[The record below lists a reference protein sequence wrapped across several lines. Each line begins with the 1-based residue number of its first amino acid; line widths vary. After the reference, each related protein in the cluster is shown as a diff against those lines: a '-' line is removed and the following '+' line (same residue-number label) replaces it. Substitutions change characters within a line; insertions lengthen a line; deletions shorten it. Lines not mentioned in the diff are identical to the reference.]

1 MSEDHRLRRNKKIL
15 GVRWHLGLSYLL
27 VIWVILGVL
36 LLFMSNLL
44 ETSII
49 GARRA
54 SLYAQAHLI
63 ASAIRARGGPRE
75 ARIATIG
82 GLPPQGR
89 VLVLDGEGRV
99 LDDSASDPG
108 MALKKLGFDEVR
120 AALSGR
126 EGANTYYL
134 PDGSFAM
141 YVAVPADW
149 DGTGGA
155 VFIAQDLKDIVSQ
168 YRSVMGMVVWGG
180 GIASVV
186 AVAFAWHLSTTIS
199 EPLSDLSR
207 AARMMAS
214 GRLDSRV
221 SPKGPLETREL
232 GASFNYMAQAIENT
246 MERQEQFLM
255 AAAHELRAPLASM
268 RALVES
274 MEISPPEPDELP
286 ELINDIHIEILDL
299 QQTAESILSLLRA
312 RSGTAPSK
320 PQQANPAKIIKE
332 LIKSRAATISERNL
346 EIIQRYQ
353 TGGEVPIDPLLFRLI
368 VANLLDNAIKFTP
381 PGGTVAV
388 TLDFPENRNKMVLE
402 VSDNGPGIP
411 PEHLDKI
418 FERFYRVDPAR
429 QKATGGAG
437 LGLAI
442 VKEACEKTAGVI
454 HVETSPGAGTVFAVE
469 WHNIRSDES

>member
-1 MSEDHRLRRNKKIL
+1 MSEGHPLRRRKML

-63 ASAIRARGGPRE
+63 ASAIRARGGPFE

-82 GLPPQGR
+82 GVPPQGR

-99 LDDSASDPG
+99 LDDSASDPL
-108 MALKKLGFDEVR
+108 MALKKLGFDEVK

-134 PDGSFAM
+134 PDGSFVM

-149 DGTGGA
+149 DGSGGA
-155 VFIAQDLKDIVSQ
+155 VFIAQDLRDIVNQ
-168 YRSVMGMVVWGG
+168 YRSIMNMVVWGG

-186 AVAFAWHLSTTIS
+186 ALAFAWHLSKTIS
-199 EPLSDLSR
+199 DPLSDLSR

-232 GASFNYMAQAIENT
+232 GASFNYMAQAIEAT

-268 RALVES
+268 RASVES

-286 ELINDIHIEILDL
+286 ELIDDIHTEILDL

-312 RSGTAPSK
+312 GSGSAPSR
-320 PQQANPAKIIKE
+320 PQQVNPAKIVE
-332 LIKSRAATISERNL
+332 DLIKSRAATISQRNL
-346 EIIQRYQ
+346 EILQRYP
-353 TGGEVPIDPLLFRLI
+353 TAGEVPIDPLLFRLI
-368 VANLLDNAIKFTP
+368 VGNLLDNAIKFTP

-388 TLDFPENRNKMVLE
+388 ALENCNKMVLK

-418 FERFYRVDPAR
+418 FDRFYRVDPAR
-429 QKATGGAG
+429 QKVTGGAG

-454 HVETSPGAGTVFAVE
+454 HVETSPGEGTVFTVE
-469 WHNIRSDES
+469 WHNIR

>member
-1 MSEDHRLRRNKKIL
+1 MSEGHPLRCRKML

-27 VIWVILGVL
+27 VSWVILGVL